1 MTTELTAVSTFGWYT
16 DDSTHE
22 LDLLTSVSTRGWYG
36 VTLKDLI
43 EKFPTLELG
52 LIIDRLH
59 EVGVEIEEIHEIENL
74 EIKTLEE
81 LGNFEITQL
90 LGINLKR

>member
-1 MTTELTAVSTFGWYT
+1 MTTELTSVSTFGWFT
-16 DDSTHE
+16 DESTYE
-22 LDLLTSVSTRGWYG
+22 LDLLTSVSTHGWYG

-43 EKFPTLELG
+43 ERYPTLDFG

-90 LGINLKR
+90 YNINLKR